1 MPKKLAEWKI
11 SMEKKLKKRAQI
23 LIISYSI
30 LLVLICIALF
40 TSLTKKP
47 SSYVE
52 NTNSVAQS
60 VTKYVVKEY
69 GNKIAVFMYGEV
81 TPFKVHD
88 VYVSTLPEADQIE
101 LKKGINVST
110 IEELRKLIEDYTS

>member
-1 MPKKLAEWKI
+1 
-11 SMEKKLKKRAQI
+11 MEKKLKKRAQI

>member
-1 MPKKLAEWKI
+1 
-11 SMEKKLKKRAQI
+11 MEKKLKKRAQI

-30 LLVLICIALF
+30 LLILICIALF

-60 VTKYVVKEY
+60 VTKYVVREY

-88 VYVSTLPEADQIE
+88 VYVSTLPEADQIA